1 MRDTKKLDQ
10 KILRILVPAILENA
24 FLILS
29 DMILTGYIGRLSV
42 TEISAYGIS
51 TRVYGIYFSIL
62 KGFAIGTMV
71 IFARAFGAGKR
82 KEGLNY
88 YFQALFIAFP
98 VALVAAVLIW
108 VFPQPLLSTMSSVFH
123 LDIFWIWM
131 IVNADQWVRYLLSA
145 GVIISKKVLRYLDQ
159 PHFPFQCEGQVNACK

>member
-71 IFARAFGAGKR
+71 IFARAVGAGK
-82 KEGLNY
+82 
-88 YFQALFIAFP
+88 
-98 VALVAAVLIW
+98 
-108 VFPQPLLSTMSSVFH
+108 
-123 LDIFWIWM
+123 
-131 IVNADQWVRYLLSA
+131 
-145 GVIISKKVLRYLDQ
+145 
-159 PHFPFQCEGQVNACK
+159 

>member
-24 FLILS
+24 FLTLS

-98 VALVAAVLIW
+98 VALANSCID
-108 VFPQPLLSTMSSVFH
+108 LSFTGNYSFEFFHVSS
-123 LDIFWIWM
+123 
-131 IVNADQWVRYLLSA
+131 
-145 GVIISKKVLRYLDQ
+145 
-159 PHFPFQCEGQVNACK
+159 